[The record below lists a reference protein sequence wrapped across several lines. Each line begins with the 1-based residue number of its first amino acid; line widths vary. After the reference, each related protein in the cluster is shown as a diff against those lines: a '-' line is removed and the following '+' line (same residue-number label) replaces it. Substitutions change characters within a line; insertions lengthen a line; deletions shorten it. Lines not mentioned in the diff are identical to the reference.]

1 MIIQKERIISIDR
14 YLRFLNETNSFYV
27 CVKKCDD
34 FVKLLKSKNIC
45 SALETGKRF
54 VPNVV
59 GASTFYNL
67 HGKKI
72 IKKNCPKEAR
82 TFEHDYHIV
91 DWHGQDHYGTCFQTR
106 KCYPFEVLLPPCEYM
121 VFDEDVIRS
130 DELHKDEKERIRH
143 VINMFLEI
151 FGMCEIVDTGH
162 VPISAGNVRTVEWTI
177 LPPGK
182 YPWEVARQH
191 LAEYFNNVPD
201 GKKYTIQRRHQVL
214 ADYTPDFV
222 AIGEESFKG
231 YVVYG
236 YTCKDL
242 YCFESNEPNN
252 ATYVFK
258 GKWEEASKLTKREI
272 LSGSLCYKRLIHTE
286 TWEKNISALM
296 NS

>member
-130 DELHKDEKERIRH
+130 DELHKDEKDRIRH

-151 FGMCEIVDTGH
+151 DRK
-162 VPISAGNVRTVEWTI
+162 S
-177 LPPGK
+177 
-182 YPWEVARQH
+182 
-191 LAEYFNNVPD
+191 
-201 GKKYTIQRRHQVL
+201 
-214 ADYTPDFV
+214 
-222 AIGEESFKG
+222 
-231 YVVYG
+231 VV
-236 YTCKDL
+236 
-242 YCFESNEPNN
+242 
-252 ATYVFK
+252 
-258 GKWEEASKLTKREI
+258 
-272 LSGSLCYKRLIHTE
+272 
-286 TWEKNISALM
+286 
-296 NS
+296 